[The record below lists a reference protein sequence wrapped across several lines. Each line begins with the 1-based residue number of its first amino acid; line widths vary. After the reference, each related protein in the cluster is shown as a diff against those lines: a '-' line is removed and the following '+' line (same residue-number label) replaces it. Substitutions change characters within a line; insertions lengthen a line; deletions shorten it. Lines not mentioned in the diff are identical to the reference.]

1 MSGDKTLS
9 WAFAEEQTVE
19 DELLAGA
26 RATADDLGLAA
37 TSAATGALLRLLVSA
52 SRAQTAVEIGTG
64 AGISGLY
71 LLKGNDQLTLTTIDV
86 ESEAQST
93 ARELYARAG
102 IRASRTRLIKGRSAD
117 ILPRLADRS
126 YDLVLVDGAP
136 EEAPGDVQEALRILR
151 PGGLLVVSRALLDG
165 RVADPARR
173 EPDTV
178 AMRGLVREILEKGNN
193 PALVPIG
200 AGLIATQKPE

>member
-52 SRAQTAVEIGTG
+52 SKAQTAVEIGTG

>member
-1 MSGDKTLS
+1 MSVDKTLS

-19 DELLAGA
+19 DGLLASA

-37 TSAATGALLRLLVSA
+37 TSPATGALLRLLVSVA
-52 SRAQTAVEIGTG
+52 GAQTAVEIGTG

-86 ESEAQST
+86 ESEAQRT
-93 ARELYARAG
+93 ARELFARAG

-126 YDLVLVDGAP
+126 YDLVLVDGSP

-151 PGGLLVVSRALLDG
+151 PGGLLVIGRALLDG

-178 AMRGLVREILEKGNN
+178 ALRGLVRDILEQGANS
-193 PALVPIG
+193 ALVPIG
-200 AGLIATQKPE
+200 PGLLLFQKPL

>member
-19 DELLAGA
+19 DGLLASA

-37 TSAATGALLRLLVSA
+37 TSPATGALLRLLVSVA
-52 SRAQTAVEIGTG
+52 GAQTAVEIGTG

-86 ESEAQST
+86 ESEAQRT
-93 ARELYARAG
+93 ARELFARAG

-126 YDLVLVDGAP
+126 YDLVLVDGSP

-151 PGGLLVVSRALLDG
+151 PGGLLVIGRALLDG

-178 AMRGLVREILEKGNN
+178 ALRGLVRDILEQGANS
-193 PALVPIG
+193 ALVPIG
-200 AGLIATQKPE
+200 PGLLLFQKPV